1 MLLLLPTWL
10 QHHVYTVR
18 LDHQPGIFRAVRIQ
32 DSVDGQRR
40 LIKEVTDAANNL
52 LEFAK
57 SFTKAVWLK
66 HFGDEIIC
74 DRLFDVV
81 HAPIVDDVILLF
93 FVTLP

>member
-1 MLLLLPTWL
+1 MFILSDLIII
-10 QHHVYTVR
+10 Q
-18 LDHQPGIFRAVRIQ
+18 GIFRTVGIQ
-32 DSVDGQRR
+32 DFADGQRR

-57 SFTKAVWLK
+57 SFTKAVWLE
-66 HFGDEIIC
+66 HFDDKIIC

-81 HAPIVDDVILLF
+81 HAPIVDDLTLPF